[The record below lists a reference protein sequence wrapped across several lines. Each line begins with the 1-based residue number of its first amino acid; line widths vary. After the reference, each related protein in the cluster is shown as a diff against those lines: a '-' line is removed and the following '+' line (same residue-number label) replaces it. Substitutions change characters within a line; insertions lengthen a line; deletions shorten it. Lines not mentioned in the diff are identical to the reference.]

1 MARMAST
8 RLGFQWHDYVQ
19 ADAECDRY
27 WAFKKA
33 ERRSL
38 NEATKKSPRAATQ
51 GGEEDKRK
59 NLHRLLACLELVT
72 LSRKMEAI
80 MMKNVSNSTKAPD
93 LDMASLN
100 LSTAKGLLEA
110 LSDEFDIMED
120 SVVSYQSNRNEKN
133 AAILAYGTDRSF
145 YTWMALLKAIQEYVD
160 SSLATIDEVNK

>member
-38 NEATKKSPRAATQ
+38 N
-51 GGEEDKRK
+51 EDKRK

>member
-38 NEATKKSPRAATQ
+38 NEATKKSPRAAESRRA
-51 GGEEDKRK
+51 EEDKRK

-133 AAILAYGTDRSF
+133 AAILAYGTG
-145 YTWMALLKAIQEYVD
+145 MARFIHGWRY
-160 SSLATIDEVNK
+160 

>member
-1 MARMAST
+1 
-8 RLGFQWHDYVQ
+8 
-19 ADAECDRY
+19 
-27 WAFKKA
+27 
-33 ERRSL
+33 
-38 NEATKKSPRAATQ
+38 
-51 GGEEDKRK
+51 
-59 NLHRLLACLELVT
+59 
-72 LSRKMEAI
+72 

-93 LDMASLN
+93 LGEASWN

-160 SSLATIDEVNK
+160 SSLATIDEADK